1 MRKIPSHQ
9 RSPNR
14 SVLSAD
20 RLKASL
26 LQSGENLQF
35 LEDEKLREK
44 KMWRLMMQYLSQ
56 NPSQLLNAIPS
67 PEKRDKDSLLPSRF
81 QTSNIPVKP
90 QLQSSKTHFCRKQEE
105 II

>member
-1 MRKIPSHQ
+1 MHDFQQSFSQFMRKL
-9 RSPNR
+9 PNQNAAQPDR
-14 SVLSAD
+14 AVLSAD

-26 LQSGENLQF
+26 LQLKGQDNLHF

-67 PEKRDKDSLLPSRF
+67 PDKRTRERKEQNADYL
-81 QTSNIPVKP
+81 TSK
-90 QLQSSKTHFCRKQEE
+90 F
-105 II
+105 